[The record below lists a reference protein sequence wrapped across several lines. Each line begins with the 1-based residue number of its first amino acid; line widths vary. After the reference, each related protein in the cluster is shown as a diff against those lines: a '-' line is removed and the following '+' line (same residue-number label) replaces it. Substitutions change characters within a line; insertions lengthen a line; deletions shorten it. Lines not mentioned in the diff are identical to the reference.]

1 MDEFDAGGHARLVG
15 NVLVALGLFAFAIAL
30 AGALPDEIVALP
42 PHFFGDAG
50 AVVVGL
56 LLLVGG
62 FWLRRK
68 SP

>member
-1 MDEFDAGGHARLVG
+1 
-15 NVLVALGLFAFAIAL
+15 VLIALGFFAFAIAL
-30 AGALPDEIVALP
+30 AGALPDEILALP

-68 SP
+68 SL